1 MEPQPTINNVLQSK
15 KIMKKCDIAI
25 ARWMVDASMPFNAI
39 NLAYYQL
46 MIDATVNMGAGYECL
61 NFDRI
66 CGYLLS
72 KLVVNVK
79 KMIEHYLDASYAS
92 KIDDLLFKIFK
103 DIALFVGPKNVVHIV
118 TNNAANC

>member
-1 MEPQPTINNVLQSK
+1 LPPYASRKEKKTTGLEAFFHLQQHMEPQPTINNVLQSK

-79 KMIEHYLDASYAS
+79 KMIEHY
-92 KIDDLLFKIFK
+92 
-103 DIALFVGPKNVVHIV
+103 
-118 TNNAANC
+118 